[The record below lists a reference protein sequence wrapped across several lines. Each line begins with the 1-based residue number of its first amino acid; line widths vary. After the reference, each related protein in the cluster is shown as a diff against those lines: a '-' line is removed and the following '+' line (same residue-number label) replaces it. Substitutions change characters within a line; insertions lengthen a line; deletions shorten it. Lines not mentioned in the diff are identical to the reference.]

1 MDDSNIS
8 SNPLQHDNF
17 VDKAAHSAD
26 RAVDAT
32 KAAATQALD
41 KVSDKVE
48 AVRSTLSP
56 QVDRA
61 LAPFDA
67 VVRYTREQ
75 PLAALAAAAT
85 AGALLTALMRPT
97 RRVRVRR

>member
-8 SNPLQHDNF
+8 SDLLQDNF
-17 VDKAAHSAD
+17 VDKTAHSAD

-75 PLAALAAAAT
+75 PLTALAAAAA
-85 AGALLTALMRPT
+85 AGALLTAIMRPT